1 MKQNHV
7 LVVHLKFG
15 QIQTERETGKNER
28 KLHRKNAYFLH
39 FRAKEFS
46 ESSLKSNNSD
56 IVFSRALVVRK
67 RSGMGECN
75 EIYLNRA

>member
-56 IVFSRALVVRK
+56 IVFFSRVDRSHE
-67 RSGMGECN
+67 SGMGECN